1 MDTEVYHFEVYGF
14 YSGCVC
20 VHVSVYLSILKSSK
34 RFISTPH
41 DYHMIAYRQSDVKF
55 EFSDRSLE

>member
-1 MDTEVYHFEVYGF
+1 MASTVG
-14 YSGCVC
+14 VC